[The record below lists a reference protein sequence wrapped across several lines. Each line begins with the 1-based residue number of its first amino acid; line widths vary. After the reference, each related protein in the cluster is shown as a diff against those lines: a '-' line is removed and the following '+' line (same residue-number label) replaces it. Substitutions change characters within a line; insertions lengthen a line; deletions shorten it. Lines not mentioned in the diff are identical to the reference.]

1 MVTAFYSFYTE
12 VDMNASSSDRAAV
25 KSQLATAVYSDLE
38 TMMAA
43 YAAAAVQLAREHYR
57 QSLDF
62 QPQSLDAFEAV
73 LSDLTGVADLDVDY
87 EVRLW
92 GSYLGELIRL
102 RYSGSW
108 IMADYPGGQSLMPAV
123 DVRGSHIFPLM
134 KVYRRLQS
142 GEQESIAAF
151 FNLVSERLGQPIRAN

>member
-1 MVTAFYSFYTE
+1 
-12 VDMNASSSDRAAV
+12 MNSSPPDPAAI
-25 KSQLATAVYSDLE
+25 KSQLSAAVYPDLE

-43 YAAAAVQLAREHYR
+43 YAAAAVQLARELFL

-73 LSDLTGVADLDVDY
+73 LSDTAERSDLDLEY

-92 GSYLGELIRL
+92 GGYLGELIRM

-108 IMADYPGGQSLMPAV
+108 IMADYPGGNSLMPAV
-123 DVRGSHIFPLM
+123 DVRGSHVFPLM

-142 GEQESIAAF
+142 GESESIAAF
-151 FNLVSERLGQPIRAN
+151 YNLVSERLGKPACVN